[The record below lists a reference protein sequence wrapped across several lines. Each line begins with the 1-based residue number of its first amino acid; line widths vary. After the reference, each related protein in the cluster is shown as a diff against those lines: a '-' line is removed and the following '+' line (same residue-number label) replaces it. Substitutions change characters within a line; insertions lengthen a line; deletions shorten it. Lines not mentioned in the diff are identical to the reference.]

1 VPLAF
6 DADDLTAAAVIDDPY
21 TYFGELREAD
31 PVHWN
36 EAHRKWIVTRHE
48 DVAWLVRQHDLFSSE
63 ISGLAEIL
71 NASPPIDGADR
82 ELAEHLAETN
92 KSIVITDR
100 PAHKSMRQA
109 IQGWFTPRAVE
120 KWRRRLRAKARELIE
135 AKRALGRMEVKADLA
150 VWLPLTTV
158 CLMLDVPAVDAP
170 RLRELSDILTNEGF
184 SPDRLREV
192 VPAWDELRGY
202 FSPLLE
208 SRAKQPG
215 EDLISLL
222 AEGERA
228 GAFDRTSSLANVVL
242 LLVAGHGTT
251 LNLIC
256 NGVHAF
262 IRHPD
267 QWDLL
272 RGDPD
277 GLAEG
282 AVEEA
287 LRYDPSLKG
296 MLRVAA
302 RDTELRGQRIRAGDS
317 VFWMIAAANRD
328 PRVFTDPDAFDI
340 TRSPNPHLT
349 FGGGIHHC
357 LGAALARIEAQET
370 FRALAAA
377 FPRLHLAEPVE
388 YRPNL
393 YDREVSALHVAW
405 D

>member
-1 VPLAF
+1 MGF
-6 DADDLTAAAVIDDPY
+6 DVDDLTAPAVIADPY
-21 TYFGELREAD
+21 TYFGQLRESD

-36 EAHRKWIVTRHE
+36 ESHRKWIVTRHE
-48 DVAWLVRQHDLFSSE
+48 DVAWLVRQHDLFSSQ

-82 ELAEHLAETN
+82 ALAEHLAETN

-100 PAHKSMRQA
+100 PDHKAMRQA

-120 KWRRRLRAKARELIE
+120 KWRAVLSEKARALID
-135 AKRALGRMEVKADLA
+135 AKLPDGRMEVKADLA

-158 CLMLDVPAVDAP
+158 CLMLDVPTADAP

-184 SPDRLREV
+184 SPDRLRDV
-192 VPAWDELRGY
+192 VPAWDELRSY

-208 SRAKQPG
+208 SRAKRPG

-262 IRHPD
+262 IRFPD
-267 QWDLL
+267 QWERL
-272 RGDPD
+272 REDPG
-277 GLAEG
+277 GLAAS
-282 AVEEA
+282 AVEEC

-296 MLRVAA
+296 MLRVTA
-302 RDTELRGQRIRAGDS
+302 RDTELRGRRIRAGDS

-328 PRVFTDPDAFDI
+328 PRVFTDPDSFDI
-340 TRSPNPHLT
+340 ARAPNPHLT
-349 FGGGIHHC
+349 FGAGIHHC
-357 LGAALARIEAQET
+357 LGAALARVEAQET

-377 FPRLHLAEPVE
+377 FPRLRLAEPVT